1 MSKSIALILPAY
13 NESLSIKKTLLEFHN
28 LYPDLNIFVIDNNS
42 DDDTQKISKETY
54 LEYKI
59 SGKIIY
65 EPKKGKAN
73 AIRTAFREI
82 DADIYVMCDSDHTY
96 FAEDL
101 KKLIDYYKK
110 NKYDIIIGDRISS
123 GAYAN
128 QNKRFLHLF
137 GNRFLSGIINFL
149 YQSKINDLTSGY
161 RVLSKEFVKL
171 FPILSKGFE
180 IETEMVIHALE
191 CDYKIIEIQI
201 SYRKRAENS
210 FSKLNTFKDGI
221 KIINIIFRYFKNY
234 KPLKFFGFLS
244 FIFLVLTILFGS
256 IVLIDY
262 LEDSFIEKV
271 PLAIL
276 SASLGLLTLL
286 LFISGLIL
294 DSISEFNKFNYEI
307 KRQFFRNK

>member
-1 MSKSIALILPAY
+1 
-13 NESLSIKKTLLEFHN
+13 
-28 LYPDLNIFVIDNNS
+28 
-42 DDDTQKISKETY
+42 
-54 LEYKI
+54 
-59 SGKIIY
+59 
-65 EPKKGKAN
+65 
-73 AIRTAFREI
+73 
-82 DADIYVMCDSDHTY
+82 
-96 FAEDL
+96 
-101 KKLIDYYKK
+101 
-110 NKYDIIIGDRISS
+110 
-123 GAYAN
+123 
-128 QNKRFLHLF
+128 
-137 GNRFLSGIINFL
+137 
-149 YQSKINDLTSGY
+149 
-161 RVLSKEFVKL
+161 
-171 FPILSKGFE
+171 
-180 IETEMVIHALE
+180 MVIHALE
-191 CDYKIIEIQI
+191 FDYKIKEIQI

-294 DSISEFNKFNYEI
+294 NSISEFNKFNYEI